1 MHNAQ
6 MCSACVI
13 YERHR
18 SKRPKLSGI
27 RVEMKR
33 MKSMIFHSYRR
44 AIEAKSISLLIWA
57 VQASPTIRVQ
67 HLTLCL
73 SLCLIK

>member
-13 YERHR
+13 CARHR
-18 SKRPKLSGI
+18 LKRPKLSGMK
-27 RVEMKR
+27 VEMKR

-57 VQASPTIRVQ
+57 VQASPTIRVL